1 MAGSLDRLFGP
12 ALGPDVGRVS
22 GVTEAGIIGSDMEGI
37 VQLAVAR
44 R

>member
-22 GVTEAGIIGSDMEGI
+22 GMTEAGIGSDMEGI